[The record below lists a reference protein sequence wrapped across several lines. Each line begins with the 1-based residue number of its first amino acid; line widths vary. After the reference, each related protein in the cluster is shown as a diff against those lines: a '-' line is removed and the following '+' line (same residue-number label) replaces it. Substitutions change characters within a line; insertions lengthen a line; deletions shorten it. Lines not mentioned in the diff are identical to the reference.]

1 MKSQHSFPK
10 VILDG
15 ELHSADDIGLSL
27 SSRLAMYG
35 EGCFDTLR
43 AYEGG
48 FLHPGAH
55 LKRLQQGMD
64 YLGLEI
70 PKKLLTAD
78 AFLEMLHR
86 YLQANNAGGLQA
98 RLRVQVWADDDT
110 AGYRPGNRSARFLV
124 TGFEL
129 GKPHTGSSTDVQSES
144 SPVDR
149 IQAGTST
156 SVRSDTSRPGVRLIT
171 SRYHRI
177 PDTALPAG
185 VKWSNGINYIL
196 AAREAME
203 QGADDAL
210 MLTRDGFVSETTIA
224 NIFWK
229 SGDNVYTPSEEC
241 DLLPG
246 ITRHLLIDFL
256 KELGISV
263 TQGRYTPEDFLKADT
278 AWACNSIREWYPI
291 RQLDEHK
298 LGHDALFW
306 NEVTTYFEKRKNEE
320 LHHVS

>member
-43 AYEGG
+43 AYESG

-70 PKKLLTAD
+70 PKELLTAD

-129 GKPHTGSSTDVQSES
+129 GKPNTGSSTDVQTES

-149 IQAGTST
+149 IRADTST
-156 SVRSDTSRPGVRLIT
+156 SVRSDRSRPGVRLIT

-229 SGDNVYTPSEEC
+229 SGGNVYTPSEAC

-263 TQGRYTPEDFLKADT
+263 TQGRYTPEDFLQADT